1 MLPFNLG
8 WFNDGI
14 EIDIFVAFINVLLEL
29 TRQEFDLKLILRM
42 GYMNYDGQTE
52 KVDLETI
59 STFDR
64 VTEWKKDAWT
74 STRGF
79 PSNLADY
86 LECSKILNAE

>member
-14 EIDIFVAFINVLLEL
+14 EI
-29 TRQEFDLKLILRM
+29 
-42 GYMNYDGQTE
+42 
-52 KVDLETI
+52 DLETI